1 MEKIA
6 AQPACYDR
14 VTKNILRDN
23 NMQSDRRRLV
33 GGLFGSLFALTA
45 WSQAGNKT
53 EKGEKKVIGIS
64 LPTITSLRWVIE
76 GLAMT
81 RSLDKLG
88 YRAIL
93 QYANDDIPTQT
104 AQLTEMLAQG
114 ATVLVISA
122 IDGTQLAPV
131 LKAAADKGVKV
142 IAYDRLIRGSPHV
155 DYYATF
161 DNYQVGVLQGSDIA
175 NRLGLAAG
183 KGPFRIEL
191 FGGSPDDNN
200 AFFFYNGAMSVLK
213 PYLDKGQLVV
223 GSGQIGMD
231 KVSTLRWSG
240 SVARARLAGIL
251 DKHYAKQRLDAI
263 LSPYDGIS
271 MDLIE
276 ALKKAGYGQGGQA
289 LPVITGQDAELPS
302 VRSIVR
308 GEQTSTV
315 FKDNRDL
322 AQVTATMV
330 DALLTGKKPT
340 VNDEKT
346 YNNGEKVV
354 PAFLLKP
361 VLVDVKNWRA
371 TLVDS
376 GFYKAEQFR

>member
-1 MEKIA
+1 
-6 AQPACYDR
+6 
-14 VTKNILRDN
+14 
-23 NMQSDRRRLV
+23 MQSARRRLV
-33 GGLFGSLFALTA
+33 SGLAGSLFALTA
-45 WSQAGNKT
+45 WPQAAQKN
-53 EKGEKKVIGIS
+53 EKGTIGIS
-64 LPTITSLRWVIE
+64 LPTITSLRYVIE

-88 YRAIL
+88 YHAIL
-93 QYANDDIPTQT
+93 QYANDDIPTQI
-104 AQLTEMLAQG
+104 AQVESMLANG

-122 IDGTQLAPV
+122 IDGTKLGPV

-142 IAYDRLIRGSPHV
+142 IAYDRLIRGSTHV

-161 DNYQVGVLQGSDIA
+161 DNFEVGVLQGSDIA
-175 NRLGLAAG
+175 NHLGLAAG

-191 FGGSPDDNN
+191 VGGSPDDNN
-200 AFFFYNGAMSVLK
+200 AFFFYDGAMSVLK
-213 PYLDKGQLVV
+213 PYIDKGQLVV

-240 SVARARLAGIL
+240 SVARARLIGIL
-251 DKHYAKQRLDAI
+251 DKTYTKQQHLDAI

-276 ALKKAGYGQGGQA
+276 ALKKAGYGQGA
-289 LPVITGQDAELPS
+289 LPMPIVTGQDAELPS
-302 VRSIVR
+302 VRSIIR

-315 FKDNRDL
+315 FKDTRDL
-322 AQVTATMV
+322 AQVVTTMV

-340 VNDEKT
+340 VNDVKT
-346 YNNGEKVV
+346 YNNGEKIV

-361 VLVDVKNWRA
+361 VLVDIKNWRA

-376 GFYKAEQFR
+376 GFYKSEQFR

>member
-1 MEKIA
+1 
-6 AQPACYDR
+6 
-14 VTKNILRDN
+14 
-23 NMQSDRRRLV
+23 MQSDRRRMVGGLV
-33 GGLFGSLFALTA
+33 GGLWALTA
-45 WSQAGNKT
+45 YAQTAT
-53 EKGEKKVIGIS
+53 RADKGTIGIS

-88 YRAIL
+88 YRGIL
-93 QYANDDIPTQT
+93 QYANDDIPTQI
-104 AQLTEMLAQG
+104 AQITDMLAQG

-122 IDGTQLAPV
+122 IDGTKLASV
-131 LKAAADKGVKV
+131 LKTAADKGVKV
-142 IAYDRLIRGSPHV
+142 IAYDRLIRGSSHV

-161 DNYQVGVLQGSDIA
+161 DNFQVGVLQGSDIA
-175 NRLGLAAG
+175 NRLGLATE

-191 FGGSPDDNN
+191 FAGSPDDNN
-200 AFFFYNGAMSVLK
+200 AHFFYNGAMSVLK
-213 PYLDKGQLVV
+213 PYIDKGQLVV
-223 GSGQIGMD
+223 GSGQVGMD

-240 SVARARLAGIL
+240 SVARARLAGVL
-251 DKHYAKQRLDAI
+251 DKHYAKQHLDAI

-289 LPVITGQDAELPS
+289 LPFITGQDAELPS

-308 GEQTSTV
+308 GEQSSSV

-340 VNDEKT
+340 INDEKT

-361 VLVDVKNWRA
+361 VLVDAKNWRA

>member
-1 MEKIA
+1 
-6 AQPACYDR
+6 
-14 VTKNILRDN
+14 
-23 NMQSDRRRLV
+23 MQSVRRRLV
-33 GGLFGSLFALTA
+33 GGLLGGLFSVAA
-45 WSQAGNKT
+45 WPQSAD
-53 EKGEKKVIGIS
+53 KGYKGVIGIA

-104 AQLTEMLAQG
+104 AQIEDMLAKG
-114 ATVLVISA
+114 ATVLVIGA
-122 IDGTQLAPV
+122 IDGTRLAPV
-131 LKAAADKGVKV
+131 LKAAADKKVKV
-142 IAYDRLIRGSPHV
+142 IAYDRLIRGSSNV

-161 DNYQVGVLQGSDIA
+161 DNFQVGVLQGSDIVS
-175 NRLGLAAG
+175 RLGLAGG
-183 KGPFRIEL
+183 KGPFHIEL

-213 PYLDKGQLVV
+213 PYIDKGQLVV

-251 DKHYAKQRLDAI
+251 DKHYAKQRLDAV

-276 ALKKAGYGQGGQA
+276 ALKKAGYGQA
-289 LPVITGQDAELPS
+289 SRPLPFITGQDAELPS
-302 VRSIVR
+302 VRSIAR
-308 GEQTSTV
+308 GEQSSTV
-315 FKDNRDL
+315 FKDTRDL

-340 VNDEKT
+340 LNDEKT
-346 YNNGEKVV
+346 YDNGEKVV

-361 VLVDVKNWRA
+361 VLVDAKNWRA
-371 TLVDS
+371 VLVDS
-376 GFYKAEQFR
+376 GFYKPEQFR

>member
-1 MEKIA
+1 
-6 AQPACYDR
+6 
-14 VTKNILRDN
+14 
-23 NMQSDRRRLV
+23 MQSDRRRLV

-45 WSQAGNKT
+45 WAQANSKN
-53 EKGEKKVIGIS
+53 EKKVIGIA

-93 QYANDDIPTQT
+93 QYANDDIPTQI
-104 AQLTEMLAQG
+104 AQLTDMLAQG

-155 DYYATF
+155 DYYASF
-161 DNYQVGVLQGSDIA
+161 DNFQVGVLQGSDIA

-183 KGPFRIEL
+183 KGPLRIEL
-191 FGGSPDDNN
+191 FAGSPDDNN
-200 AFFFYNGAMSVLK
+200 AHFFYNGAMSVLK
-213 PYLDKGQLVV
+213 PYIDKGQLVV

-251 DKHYAKQRLDAI
+251 DKHYAKQHLDAI

-276 ALKKAGYGQGGQA
+276 ALKKAGYSQVGQGGQA

-330 DALLTGKKPT
+330 DVLLTGKKPT
-340 VNDEKT
+340 INDEKT
-346 YNNGEKVV
+346 YNNGEKIV

>member
-1 MEKIA
+1 MH
-6 AQPACYDR
+6 
-14 VTKNILRDN
+14 
-23 NMQSDRRRLV
+23 SDRRRLV
-33 GGLFGSLFALTA
+33 GGLVGSLCGLTA
-45 WSQAGNKT
+45 WAQTPNKN
-53 EKGEKKVIGIS
+53 EKSTIGIS
-64 LPTITSLRWVIE
+64 MPTITSLRWVIE

-104 AQLTEMLAQG
+104 AQIEAMLASG
-114 ATVLVISA
+114 VTVLVIGA
-122 IDGTQLAPV
+122 IDGTKLAPV

-142 IAYDRLIRGSPHV
+142 IAYDRLIRGTPHV

-161 DNYQVGVLQGSDIA
+161 DNFQVGVLQGSDIA
-175 NRLGLAAG
+175 NRLDLAAG

-200 AFFFYNGAMSVLK
+200 AFFFYNGAMSALK

-223 GSGQIGMD
+223 GSGQTGMD

-240 SVARARLAGIL
+240 SVARARLTGIL
-251 DKHYAKQRLDAI
+251 DKTYAKQHLDAI
-263 LSPYDGIS
+263 LSPFDGIS

-276 ALKKAGYGQGGQA
+276 ALKKAGYGQGGMR
-289 LPVITGQDAELPS
+289 LPFVTGQDAELPS
-302 VRSIVR
+302 VRSIIR
-308 GEQTSTV
+308 GEQASSV

-322 AQVTATMV
+322 AQVTAAMV
-330 DALLTGKKPT
+330 DALLTGKKPA

-346 YNNGEKVV
+346 YHNGEKVV

-361 VLVDVKNWRA
+361 VLVDVKNWRV

-376 GFYKAEQFR
+376 GYYKPELFR

>member
-1 MEKIA
+1 
-6 AQPACYDR
+6 
-14 VTKNILRDN
+14 
-23 NMQSDRRRLV
+23 MQSVRRRLL
-33 GGLFGSLFALTA
+33 GGLAMGLCLS
-45 WSQAGNKT
+45 AGGARAAD
-53 EKGEKKVIGIS
+53 KGVIGIA

-104 AQLTEMLAQG
+104 AQVEDMLANG
-114 ATVLVISA
+114 ASVLVIAA
-122 IDGTQLAPV
+122 IDGTKLAPV
-131 LKAAADKGVKV
+131 LQAAADKKVKV
-142 IAYDRLIRGSPHV
+142 IAYDRLIRGSSHV

-161 DNYQVGVLQGSDIA
+161 DNFQVGVLQGSDIA
-175 NRLGLAAG
+175 TRLGLAAG

-213 PYLDKGQLVV
+213 PYIDKGQLVV

-240 SVARARLAGIL
+240 SVARARLVGLL
-251 DKHYAKQRLDAI
+251 DKTYARQHLDAI

-271 MDLIE
+271 MELIG
-276 ALKKAGYGQGGQA
+276 ALKKAGYGQGGMP

-308 GEQTSTV
+308 GEQSSTV

-322 AQVTATMV
+322 AQVVSSMV
-330 DALLTGKKPT
+330 EALLSGKSPAI
-340 VNDEKT
+340 NDTKT
-346 YNNGEKVV
+346 YDNGEKVV

-361 VLVDVKNWRA
+361 VLLDDKNWRTA
-371 TLVDS
+371 LVDS

>member
-1 MEKIA
+1 M
-6 AQPACYDR
+6 
-14 VTKNILRDN
+14 
-23 NMQSDRRRLV
+23 
-33 GGLFGSLFALTA
+33 
-45 WSQAGNKT
+45 
-53 EKGEKKVIGIS
+53 
-64 LPTITSLRWVIE
+64 
-76 GLAMT
+76 
-81 RSLDKLG
+81 
-88 YRAIL
+88 
-93 QYANDDIPTQT
+93 
-104 AQLTEMLAQG
+104 
-114 ATVLVISA
+114 
-122 IDGTQLAPV
+122 
-131 LKAAADKGVKV
+131 
-142 IAYDRLIRGSPHV
+142 
-155 DYYATF
+155 
-161 DNYQVGVLQGSDIA
+161 
-175 NRLGLAAG
+175 
-183 KGPFRIEL
+183 
-191 FGGSPDDNN
+191 
-200 AFFFYNGAMSVLK
+200 
-213 PYLDKGQLVV
+213 V

-231 KVSTLRWSG
+231 KVATLRWSG

-251 DKHYAKQRLDAI
+251 DKHYAKQHLDAI

-276 ALKKAGYGQGGQA
+276 ALKKAGYGPGGQA

-322 AQVTATMV
+322 AQVTATLV

-361 VLVDVKNWRA
+361 VLVDAKNWRA

>member
-1 MEKIA
+1 
-6 AQPACYDR
+6 
-14 VTKNILRDN
+14 
-23 NMQSDRRRLV
+23 MQSDRRRLV
-33 GGLFGSLFALTA
+33 GGLVGSLLALSA
-45 WSQAGNKT
+45 WSQTASKT
-53 EKGEKKVIGIS
+53 DKGEKGVIGIS

-104 AQLTEMLAQG
+104 AQLTDMLAQG

-155 DYYATF
+155 DYYTSF
-161 DNYQVGVLQGSDIA
+161 DNFQVGVLQGSDIA

-200 AFFFYNGAMSVLK
+200 AHFFYNGAMSVLK

-251 DKHYAKQRLDAI
+251 DKHYAKQHLDAI

-289 LPVITGQDAELPS
+289 LPIITGQDAELPS

-330 DALLTGKKPT
+330 DALLTGKKPSI
-340 VNDEKT
+340 NDEKT
-346 YNNGEKVV
+346 YHNGEKIV

-371 TLVDS
+371 MLVDS
-376 GFYKAEQFR
+376 GYYKAEQFR

>member
-1 MEKIA
+1 
-6 AQPACYDR
+6 
-14 VTKNILRDN
+14 
-23 NMQSDRRRLV
+23 MQSDRRRLV
-33 GGLFGSLFALTA
+33 GGLVGSLWALSA
-45 WSQAGNKT
+45 WSQTASKT
-53 EKGEKKVIGIS
+53 EKGVIGIA

-104 AQLTEMLAQG
+104 AQITDMLAQG

-155 DYYATF
+155 DYYTSF
-161 DNYQVGVLQGSDIA
+161 DNFQVGVLQGSDIA
-175 NRLGLAAG
+175 TRLGLAAG
-183 KGPFRIEL
+183 KKPLRIEL
-191 FGGSPDDNN
+191 FAGSPDDNN
-200 AFFFYNGAMSVLK
+200 AHFFYNGAMSVLK

-251 DKHYAKQRLDAI
+251 DKYYAKQHLDAI

-271 MDLIE
+271 IDLIE
-276 ALKKAGYGQGGQA
+276 ALKKAGYGPGGQA

-322 AQVTATMV
+322 AQVTATLV

-361 VLVDVKNWRA
+361 VLVDAKNWRA

>member
-1 MEKIA
+1 
-6 AQPACYDR
+6 
-14 VTKNILRDN
+14 
-23 NMQSDRRRLV
+23 MQFNRRRLV
-33 GGLFGSLFALTA
+33 ASLVGSLFALTA
-45 WSQAGNKT
+45 WSQGVNKN
-53 EKGEKKVIGIS
+53 EKGVIGIS
-64 LPTITSLRWVIE
+64 MPTITSLRWVIE

-104 AQLTEMLAQG
+104 AQIEAMLANG

-122 IDGTQLAPV
+122 IDGTKLAPV

-161 DNYQVGVLQGSDIA
+161 DNFQVGVLQGSDIA

-183 KGPFRIEL
+183 KGPYRIEL
-191 FGGSPDDNN
+191 FAGSPDDNN
-200 AFFFYNGAMSVLK
+200 AHFFYNGAMSVLK
-213 PYLDKGQLVV
+213 PYIDKGQLVV

-240 SVARARLAGIL
+240 SVARARLVGIL
-251 DKHYAKQRLDAI
+251 DKHYAKQHLDAV

-276 ALKKAGYGQGGQA
+276 TLKKAGYGQGGQA

-322 AQVTATMV
+322 AQVTSTMV
-330 DALLTGKKPT
+330 DALLNGKKPSI
-340 VNDEKT
+340 NDEKT
-346 YNNGEKVV
+346 YHNGEKVV

>member
-1 MEKIA
+1 
-6 AQPACYDR
+6 
-14 VTKNILRDN
+14 
-23 NMQSDRRRLV
+23 MQSDRRRLV
-33 GGLFGSLFALTA
+33 GGLVGSLFALTA
-45 WSQAGNKT
+45 WSQAANKN
-53 EKGEKKVIGIS
+53 EKGVIGIS
-64 LPTITSLRWVIE
+64 MPTITSLRWVIE

-104 AQLTEMLAQG
+104 AQIEAMLASG
-114 ATVLVISA
+114 ATVLVIGA

-142 IAYDRLIRGSPHV
+142 IAYDRLIRGSSHV

-161 DNYQVGVLQGSDIA
+161 DNFQVGVLQGSDIA
-175 NRLGLAAG
+175 TRLGLATG

-191 FGGSPDDNN
+191 FAGSPDDNN
-200 AFFFYNGAMSVLK
+200 AFFFYNGALSVLK

-251 DKHYAKQRLDAI
+251 DKNYAKQHLDAV

-276 ALKKAGYGQGGQA
+276 ALKKAGYGQGGKL
-289 LPVITGQDAELPS
+289 LPIVTGQDAELPS

-346 YNNGEKVV
+346 YNNGEKIV

-361 VLVDVKNWRA
+361 VLVDVKNWRMA
-371 TLVDS
+371 LVDT
-376 GFYKAEQFR
+376 GFYKSEQFR

>member
-1 MEKIA
+1 
-6 AQPACYDR
+6 
-14 VTKNILRDN
+14 
-23 NMQSDRRRLV
+23 MQSDRRRLV
-33 GGLFGSLFALTA
+33 GGLVGSLFGLTA
-45 WSQAGNKT
+45 WSQAANT
-53 EKGEKKVIGIS
+53 YEKGVIGIS

-104 AQLTEMLAQG
+104 AQIEAMLAIG

-122 IDGTQLAPV
+122 IDGTKLAAV

-161 DNYQVGVLQGSDIA
+161 DNFQVGVLQGSDIA

-183 KGPFRIEL
+183 KGPFHIEL

-200 AFFFYNGAMSVLK
+200 AFFFYNGALSVLK

-223 GSGQIGMD
+223 GSGQVGMD

-240 SVARARLAGIL
+240 SVARARLAGLL

-276 ALKKAGYGQGGQA
+276 TLKKSGYGQGGQP

-302 VRSIVR
+302 VRSIIR

-340 VNDEKT
+340 INDEKT

-376 GFYKAEQFR
+376 GFYKSDQFR

>member
-1 MEKIA
+1 
-6 AQPACYDR
+6 
-14 VTKNILRDN
+14 
-23 NMQSDRRRLV
+23 MQFDRRRLV
-33 GGLFGSLFALTA
+33 VGLVGTLCALGA
-45 WSQAGNKT
+45 WSQGASKT
-53 EKGEKKVIGIS
+53 DKGTIGIS
-64 LPTITSLRWVIE
+64 MPTITSLRYVVE

-104 AQLTEMLAQG
+104 AQIEAMLANG

-122 IDGTQLAPV
+122 IDGTKLAPV

-142 IAYDRLIRGSPHV
+142 IAYDRLIRGTPHV

-161 DNYQVGVLQGSDIA
+161 DNFQVGVLQGSDIA

-191 FGGSPDDNN
+191 FAGSPDDNN
-200 AFFFYNGAMSVLK
+200 AHFFYNGAMSVLK

-231 KVSTLRWSG
+231 KVSTLRWNG
-240 SVARARLAGIL
+240 SAARARLAAIL
-251 DKHYAKQRLDAI
+251 DKSYAKIQLDAV
-263 LSPYDGIS
+263 LSPNDGIS

-276 ALKKAGYGQGGQA
+276 ALKKAGYGHGGIP
-289 LPVITGQDAELPS
+289 LPIITGQDAELPS

-308 GEQTSTV
+308 GEQTSSV
-315 FKDNRDL
+315 FKDTRDL

-340 VNDEKT
+340 LNDEKT

-376 GFYKAEQFR
+376 GYYKAEQFR

>member
-1 MEKIA
+1 
-6 AQPACYDR
+6 
-14 VTKNILRDN
+14 
-23 NMQSDRRRLV
+23 MQSDRRRLV
-33 GGLFGSLFALTA
+33 GGLVGSLFALTA
-45 WSQAGNKT
+45 WSQAGNKN
-53 EKGEKKVIGIS
+53 EKGVIGIS

-104 AQLTEMLAQG
+104 TQIEAMLAQG

-155 DYYATF
+155 DYYTTF
-161 DNYQVGVLQGSDIA
+161 DNFQVGVLQGSDIA

-183 KGPFRIEL
+183 KGPLRIEL
-191 FGGSPDDNN
+191 FAGSPDDNN
-200 AFFFYNGAMSVLK
+200 AHFFYNGAMSVLK

-251 DKHYAKQRLDAI
+251 DKYYAKQHLDAV

-276 ALKKAGYGQGGQA
+276 ALKKAGYSQSGQGGQP
-289 LPVITGQDAELPS
+289 LPIVTGQDAELPS

-330 DALLTGKKPT
+330 DALLNGKKPT
-340 VNDEKT
+340 TNDEKT

>member
-1 MEKIA
+1 
-6 AQPACYDR
+6 
-14 VTKNILRDN
+14 
-23 NMQSDRRRLV
+23 MQSVRRKLL
-33 GGLFGSLFALTA
+33 GGLAVGLCLPAVGA
-45 WSQAGNKT
+45 RAAD
-53 EKGEKKVIGIS
+53 KGVIGIA

-104 AQLTEMLAQG
+104 AQVEDMLAKG
-114 ATVLVISA
+114 ATVLVIAA
-122 IDGTQLAPV
+122 IDGTKLAPV
-131 LKAAADKGVKV
+131 LQAAADKKVKV
-142 IAYDRLIRGSPHV
+142 IAYDRLIRGSSHV

-161 DNYQVGVLQGSDIA
+161 DNFQVGVLQGGDIA
-175 NRLGLAAG
+175 TRLGLAAG
-183 KGPFRIEL
+183 KGPFRSEL

-213 PYLDKGQLVV
+213 PYIDKGQLVV

-240 SVARARLAGIL
+240 SVARARLAGLL
-251 DKHYAKQRLDAI
+251 DKTYARQRLDAI

-271 MDLIE
+271 MELIG
-276 ALKKAGYGQGGQA
+276 ALKKAGYGQGGMP
-289 LPVITGQDAELPS
+289 LPVVTGQDAELPS

-308 GEQTSTV
+308 GEQSSTV

-322 AQVTATMV
+322 AQVVSGMV
-330 DALLTGKKPT
+330 EALLSGKSPAT
-340 VNDEKT
+340 NDTKT
-346 YNNGEKVV
+346 YDNGEKVV

-361 VLVDVKNWRA
+361 VLLDDKNWRSA
-371 TLVDS
+371 LVDS

>member
-1 MEKIA
+1 
-6 AQPACYDR
+6 
-14 VTKNILRDN
+14 
-23 NMQSDRRRLV
+23 MQSGRRQLV
-33 GGLFGSLFALTA
+33 GGLLGGLFSVGA
-45 WSQAGNKT
+45 WSQNAD
-53 EKGEKKVIGIS
+53 KGYKGVIGIS

-81 RSLDKLG
+81 RSLDKFG

-93 QYANDDIPTQT
+93 QYANDDIPTQIT
-104 AQLTEMLAQG
+104 QIEEMLEKG
-114 ATVLVISA
+114 ATVLVIGA
-122 IDGTQLAPV
+122 IDGTKLAPV
-131 LKAAADKGVKV
+131 LKAAADKKVKV
-142 IAYDRLIRGSPHV
+142 IAYDRLIRGSSNV

-161 DNYQVGVLQGSDIA
+161 DNFQVGVLQGSDIA
-175 NRLGLAAG
+175 ARLNLAGG
-183 KGPFRIEL
+183 KGPFHIEL
-191 FGGSPDDNN
+191 FAGSPDDNN
-200 AFFFYNGAMSVLK
+200 AHFFYNGAMSVLK
-213 PYLDKGQLVV
+213 PYIDKGQLVV
-223 GSGQIGMD
+223 GSGQVGMD

-251 DKHYAKQRLDAI
+251 DKTYAKQRLDAV

-271 MDLIE
+271 IDLIE
-276 ALKKAGYGQGGQA
+276 ALKKAGYGQGNQP

-302 VRSIVR
+302 VRSIIR
-308 GEQTSTV
+308 GEQSSSV

-330 DALLTGKKPT
+330 DALLAGKKPT
-340 VNDEKT
+340 INDEKT

-376 GFYKAEQFR
+376 GFYKAEQFRGG

>member
-1 MEKIA
+1 MHSE
-6 AQPACYDR
+6 
-14 VTKNILRDN
+14 
-23 NMQSDRRRLV
+23 RRRLV
-33 GGLFGSLFALTA
+33 GGLVGGLWALSA
-45 WSQAGNKT
+45 WSQTPSKP
-53 EKGEKKVIGIS
+53 EKGEKGVIGIS

-104 AQLTEMLAQG
+104 AQIQAMLAQG

-142 IAYDRLIRGSPHV
+142 IAYDRLIRSSPHV

-161 DNYQVGVLQGSDIA
+161 DNFQVGVLQGSDIA

-183 KGPFRIEL
+183 KGPLRIEL
-191 FGGSPDDNN
+191 FAGSPDDNN
-200 AFFFYNGAMSVLK
+200 AHFFYNGAMSVLK

-251 DKHYAKQRLDAI
+251 DKHYAKQHLDAI

-276 ALKKAGYGQGGQA
+276 ALKKAGYGPGGQA

-308 GEQTSTV
+308 GEQSSSV

-346 YNNGEKVV
+346 YHNGEKVV

-361 VLVDVKNWRA
+361 VLVDLKNWRT

-376 GFYKAEQFR
+376 GYYKAELFR